1 MDLVITDRSTP
12 NGDGNGLLAWIRP
25 SPRHQDTK
33 VIIRSAHAQ
42 NESVEAGSRA
52 GADGYLTKP
61 FDPGKLTATVTGY
74 LDSASGRADRS
85 PARDRFPRSA
95 HFMSPA
101 TSNTSAPH
109 SLVDRALW
117 ILMLAGCTW
126 LADWFAP
133 LIISGH
139 SLVLGL
145 VFYWIALRRFGAR
158 WAIPVLLTSWVVLT
172 IKWGQPYSST
182 LITLEGLLVGWF
194 WNRGRNPL
202 LADFMFWGLFG
213 TPVSWVLYKFV
224 YLIPHPSFE
233 QALVVQVVNGLIT
246 VWIAIVVTE
255 FIPFFAPLVG
265 KKTDESF
272 RDFLLKRYLVFGTFP
287 VLIAGLLAARQ
298 FERSALVEAR
308 NNLTATAENLALTIG
323 TELEIGYDAVVITA
337 ARQWYLAKM
346 ELDNRVA
353 ADLKV
358 AHAHAPQFIS
368 MLAADTSGAIIATSM
383 RGEAG
388 GAQLA
393 AGVRSIADRDY
404 FSVPLS
410 TGLPYFS
417 GVFQGRGLGQ
427 DILCAISAPVI
438 NHAGD
443 RTGLIEGSWDVSTL
457 HHLVRVNA
465 SGDAWRV
472 LLTDRKLK
480 VISGTDFGYAPLTPL
495 ARTAIGDLIS
505 AANAG
510 KPTRY
515 TAEIG
520 GERFSFLSVS
530 VAVPRTGWTLTVQ
543 RRSSDILLPVTTGY
557 FALVA
562 VALLA
567 ALVAVLFTA
576 WSIRN
581 FLRAWSG
588 LLAFARDPVVN
599 LRQLDKSRGLELPR
613 EFNELIHDLSVM
625 AERLQSEHTERELLL
640 AELESRV
647 QTRTQELQAALV
659 SAQGADRA
667 KSAFL
672 ATVSHEL
679 RTPLTSIIAGT
690 ELLKMSPTAKTE
702 MDERTLRT
710 LSKASQVLMSVI
722 SDVLDYSKLEAGGA
736 TIERRSF
743 RPALLAADVVTIL
756 DPTAKQAGLALNLET
771 RVAPE
776 FAWNGDAAHL
786 RHVLV
791 NLAGNA
797 VKFTKTGG
805 VKITTWTTA
814 GTVPRL
820 YFSVQDSGAG
830 IPADQLE
837 SIFEPFVQ
845 LPNPRVLS
853 QAGTGLGLSISR
865 KLVHAMGG
873 EIRVFSSFGQGSTFE
888 FWVP

>member
-1 MDLVITDRSTP
+1 
-12 NGDGNGLLAWIRP
+12 
-25 SPRHQDTK
+25 
-33 VIIRSAHAQ
+33 
-42 NESVEAGSRA
+42 
-52 GADGYLTKP
+52 
-61 FDPGKLTATVTGY
+61 
-74 LDSASGRADRS
+74 
-85 PARDRFPRSA
+85 
-95 HFMSPA
+95 MSPA
-101 TSNTSAPH
+101 TSQASAPE
-109 SLVDRALW
+109 SFVNRALRV
-117 ILMLAGCTW
+117 LMLAGCAG

-133 LIISGH
+133 LIFSGH

-145 VFYWIALRRFGAR
+145 VFYWIALRRLGANG
-158 WAIPVLLTSWVVLT
+158 AILALLTGWVVLT
-172 IKWGQPYSST
+172 TKWGQPYSST
-182 LITLEGLLVGWF
+182 LIALEGLWVGWF
-194 WNRGRNPL
+194 WRRGRNPL

-213 TPVSWVLYKFV
+213 TPVSWFLYKYV

-233 QALVVQVVNGLIT
+233 QALVVQVVNGIIA
-246 VWIAIVVTE
+246 VWIAIAVSE
-255 FIPFFAPLVG
+255 FIPFFGPLVG
-265 KKTDESF
+265 KNKHDSF

-298 FERSALVEAR
+298 FERSAFMDAR

-337 ARQWYLAKM
+337 ARQWSLAPM
-346 ELDNRVA
+346 EWGHRVA
-353 ADLKV
+353 ADLNV
-358 AHAHAPQFIS
+358 AHARAPHFIT

-427 DILCAISAPVI
+427 DIIFATSAPVI

-443 RTGLIEGSWDVSTL
+443 RTGVIEGSSKASTL
-457 HHLVRVNA
+457 DPVMRVNA

-472 LLTDRKLK
+472 LLTDRELK
-480 VISGTDFGYAPLTPL
+480 VISGTDFGYTPLTPL
-495 ARTAIGDLIS
+495 AGTALGDLIRS
-505 AANAG
+505 PKAG

-520 GERFSFLSVS
+520 AERFSFLSVS
-530 VAVPRTGWTLTVQ
+530 VAVPRAGWILTVQ
-543 RRSSDILLPVTTGY
+543 RRSGDILLPITKGY
-557 FALVA
+557 LALVA

-567 ALVAVLFTA
+567 ALVAVAFTA
-576 WSIRN
+576 WSIRD
-581 FLRAWSG
+581 FLRAWGG

-613 EFNELIHDLSVM
+613 EFNELIRDLSGM
-625 AERLQSEHTERELLL
+625 AERLQSERNQRELLL

-647 QTRTQELQAALV
+647 QTRTQELQVALV
-659 SAQGADRA
+659 STQGADRA

-690 ELLKMSPTAKTE
+690 ELLKISPTAKTE

-710 LSKASQVLMSVI
+710 LAKASQVLMSVI
-722 SDVLDYSKLEAGGA
+722 SDVLDYSKLEAGGV

-776 FAWNGDAAHL
+776 FAWNGDAAHM

-797 VKFTKTGG
+797 VKFTATGG

-814 GTVPRL
+814 GTAPRL

-845 LPNPRVLS
+845 LANTRVLS

-873 EIRVFSSFGQGSTFE
+873 EIRVFSVFGEGSKFE